1 MNEKTYEV
9 RDGARVLGTYSSKA
23 KADSRKKELKAQG
36 IKTRVAVVYG
46 TNKTKRTK
54 DTSKAPEAPQ
64 NGGKR
69 GKEPK
74 PKKVI
79 KRTPAKPKVKPAE
92 KKEPEAPADG
102 GRDDRIRERRRVH
115 PDGKWMTTAF
125 ITDLA
130 RDVLAD
136 ACADQKADA
145 SDFRLDVVVTG
156 DHAWRV
162 DLFNRAGSRRSVEI
176 AERDAS
182 VMIGP
187 PGRTEEFFKHWM
199 DRRLSLIFNEYV
211 QVLMDYVPKKTRD
224 VNYAIC
230 GIRYL
235 AEALYAIQEAHLA
248 QKRWY
253 DSETTRNPNPVLS
266 VDEIEAALNDPAKA
280 VPLCKTYLGCYIAEK
295 GQYWGGWD
303 EDTISFRD
311 WDRIR
316 TRLNDIMKTAKR
328 SLAPPRKKP
337 VRDRFAPRKKALPSN
352 PLEARRAKVTA
363 MAKLFGFIDRDVIP
377 IGRADFEMMDSPHI
391 MLLHVCSQDGKSIFG
406 LDSKD
411 GLYNVPGVDIN
422 DVLANFDSYYT
433 PDGMPIEARFRTQA
447 KEAPTIK
454 GEIRLDSKEGFA
466 VDASAF
472 ERELKRAVKIVGKKA
487 IDANGNGIRL
497 YREGQDLFM
506 AASSDGIKQPY
517 GLYGMEADV
526 GEALD
531 DSGDAVSLFSAH
543 YLSKLA
549 AMMKMSETTPALILG
564 KNYPLRVFMK
574 ISGFDVICILAPLR
588 RE

>member
-176 AERDAS
+176 AEHDAS

-224 VNYAIC
+224 VNYAVC

-316 TRLNDIMKTAKR
+316 TRLNDIMTEAKR

-352 PLEARRAKVTA
+352 PLEARREKVTA
-363 MAKLFGFIDRDVIP
+363 MAKLFGYIRCGEIP
-377 IGRADFEMMDSPHI
+377 YGMARFALVDPAHI
-391 MLLHVCSQDGKSIFG
+391 MMIIVQSPDGKSVFG
-406 LDSKD
+406 LDPSHSGQD
-411 GLYNVPGVDIN
+411 VPGVDVN

-433 PDGMPIEARFRTQA
+433 PEGEPIEARFKAQNKTVHVS
-447 KEAPTIK
+447 KP
-454 GEIRLDSKEGFA
+454 LDFQLVDSFK
-466 VDASAF
+466 VDAAAF
-472 ERELKRAVKIVGKKA
+472 EKELKRAAKIVGKKA
-487 IDANGNGIRL
+487 IDADGNGIRL
-497 YREGQDLFM
+497 YRDGGDIFM
-506 AASSDGIKQPY
+506 AASTGGFEDT
-517 GLYGMEADV
+517 YGMYGMKADI
-526 GEALD
+526 G
-531 DSGDAVSLFSAH
+531 DSLGADMNAESWFPLS
-543 YLSKLA
+543 YLSELA
-549 AMMKMSETTPALILG
+549 AVMKMSEATPVMQLD
-564 KNYPLRVFMK
+564 NDYPVRADLK
-574 ISGFDVICILAPLR
+574 IAGFDVTCYVAPR
-588 RE
+588 ISGV